1 MPLFDFKFLLSIRS
15 QMDLISLMTLEPLKY
30 SLIKL
35 LRTFYQKWC
44 SNNNKTM
51 LVHRLMLM
59 YRILT
64 QICYRVMTSRK
75 IKGSIIILWVAEQ
88 IIIICFSQLI
98 MPNYNRQDN
107 QKLPPIATL
116 LWNKFLISL
125 YLSSSQEPL
134 IIINSSKFKRV
145 KKKDWSIVTSL
156 QWENVLVINS
166 KMVQPI
172 LTFWIKGKV

>member
-1 MPLFDFKFLLSIRS
+1 
-15 QMDLISLMTLEPLKY
+15 MDLISLMTLEPLKY

-35 LRTFYQKWC
+35 FRTFYQKWC

-51 LVHRLMLM
+51 LVYRLMLM
-59 YRILT
+59 YHILT
-64 QICYRVMTSRK
+64 QICSRVMTSRK

-98 MPNYNRQDN
+98 MPNNYNRLDN

-145 KKKDWSIVTSL
+145 EKKD
-156 QWENVLVINS
+156 
-166 KMVQPI
+166 
-172 LTFWIKGKV
+172 